1 MHGKECWI
9 GSAATS
15 SRNKIGHVTLR
26 RDASAENDADQI
38 DGLLTRRE
46 VMRRLA
52 LVGVTAAPTA
62 LIAGCS
68 PGRFWPLRRRRRR
81 RR

>member
-1 MHGKECWI
+1 MRGSDGWI

-15 SRNKIGHVTLR
+15 PADKLGDVTSQRDTSEEIG
-26 RDASAENDADQI
+26 ADQI
-38 DGLLTRRE
+38 GGLLTRRE

-62 LIAGCS
+62 LIAACS
-68 PGRFWPLRRRRRR
+68 GGRYWPVRRRRRR
-81 RR
+81 R